1 VTWLLLALCLGAL
14 AVIVWVSRERRGQ
27 RRRGLGVEARRRSA
41 EERLRARDERAA
53 VRRIRDDD
61 EAAR

>member
-1 VTWLLLALCLGAL
+1 
-14 AVIVWVSRERRGQ
+14 VSRERRGQ
-27 RRRGLGVEARRRSA
+27 RRRGIEARRRSA
-41 EERLRARDERAA
+41 EERLRARDERA